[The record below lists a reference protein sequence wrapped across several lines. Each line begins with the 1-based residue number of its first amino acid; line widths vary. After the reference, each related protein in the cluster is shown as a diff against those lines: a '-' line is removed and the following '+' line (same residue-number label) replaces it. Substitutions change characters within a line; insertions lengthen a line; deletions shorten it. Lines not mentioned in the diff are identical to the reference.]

1 MKHIPNII
9 TMINLI
15 LGMAALLLTYEGS
28 FSFAAILVLIG
39 MLCDGLDGRVARLL
53 HAESLFGKE
62 LDSLSDVIT
71 FGVAPAFIM
80 YAAVLRNF
88 GTIGSIVA
96 IAFPVAGALR
106 LARFNL
112 DTVAHSYFVGLPI
125 TAAGGI
131 LAAFTL
137 YYGLIPVVLMP
148 YLTALLAILMVSRT
162 RYPNFKRVRL
172 ARSNMYMLPLIVLSV
187 LILFVVRRDFV
198 PPLLFFLLAM
208 YGIYGV
214 WYESRTYFHRRD
226 KRQKELQRQGREY

>member
-9 TMINLI
+9 TMMNLI
-15 LGMAALLLTYEGS
+15 LGMAAVLLTYEGS
-28 FSFAAILVLIG
+28 FSSAAILVLIG
-39 MLCDGLDGRVARLL
+39 MVCDGLDGRLARLL

-88 GTIGSIVA
+88 GTIGVIVA
-96 IAFPVAGALR
+96 IAFPVAGAFR

-112 DTVAHSYFVGLPI
+112 DTVARSYFEGLPI

-137 YYGLIPVVLMP
+137 YYGLIPMVLMP

-162 RYPNFKRVRL
+162 HYPNFKRVRL
-172 ARSNMYMLPLIVLSV
+172 ARSNMYMLPLIVLFV
-187 LILFVVRRDFV
+187 LILFIVNRDFV

-214 WYESRTYFHRRD
+214 WYESRAYFHRRD
-226 KRQKELQRQGREY
+226 KRQKELQRQRREY